1 MIIHILLLLSATKNP
16 IDLHLMSQKYRPEYD
31 VDLGLGVFWPG
42 PMSKNL
48 ANTLATT
55 KQHAKRIYNANRNI
69 LATIHSTWN
78 WAKVTLLLPNVKI

>member
-48 ANTLATT
+48 ANTLSTT
-55 KQHAKRIYNANRNI
+55 K
-69 LATIHSTWN
+69 
-78 WAKVTLLLPNVKI
+78 